1 MANDG
6 LTQTDIR
13 NPDIHNHAV
22 PERTLPPREPSLGE
36 LFTELSDDMST
47 LIRKE
52 VELAR
57 TETMEKVSQATR
69 SVVYMVAGGLLAYA
83 GLITLLIA
91 AAIALG
97 SIMPYWLSSLIVG
110 VAVIV
115 IGAIFISV
123 GRNSLQN
130 MDMAPQKTIETL
142 REDAKWAKE
151 QVR

>member
-1 MANDG
+1 
-6 LTQTDIR
+6 
-13 NPDIHNHAV
+13 
-22 PERTLPPREPSLGE
+22 
-36 LFTELSDDMST
+36 
-47 LIRKE
+47 
-52 VELAR
+52 
-57 TETMEKVSQATR
+57 
-69 SVVYMVAGGLLAYA
+69 MVAGGLLAYA